1 VTEDDRYFVKICG
14 VTTEEDALLAVG
26 LGASAVGFVLAPSQR
41 QVAASKVG
49 DIVKRLPHGTVSIG
63 VFRDESPER
72 VVDIVQHAGLSGA
85 QLHGHET
92 PAATRYVK
100 ERVGLVIKAF
110 PAGSPRLSDAE
121 EFGADLVLVDAPEP
135 GSGRLVDF
143 AMLEGLS
150 DASRL
155 ILAGGLTPENVAEA
169 IQRVAPYGVDVATGV
184 ESSPGVKDPRKVAA
198 FIAAARAAAPA
209 RAASTEEPFDWRLR

>member
-1 VTEDDRYFVKICG
+1 MIPEDRFFVKICG
-14 VTTEEDALLAVG
+14 VTSEEDALLAVG
-26 LGASAVGFVLAPSQR
+26 LGASAIGFILAPSPR
-41 QVAASKVG
+41 QLAATKIA
-49 DIVKRLPHGTVSIG
+49 DIVKRLPADTVTVG

-72 VVDIVQHAGLSGA
+72 VVDVVNHAGLTGA

-92 PAATRYVK
+92 PATSKYVR

-110 PAGSPRLSDAE
+110 PAGSPRLADADA
-121 EFGADLVLVDAPEP
+121 FGADLVLVDAPSP

-143 AMLEGLS
+143 SMLEGLV

-155 ILAGGLTPENVAEA
+155 VLAGGLTPDNVTEA
-169 IQRVAPYGVDVATGV
+169 IHRVQPYGVDVATGV
-184 ESSPGVKDPRKVAA
+184 ESSPGVKDPLKLAA

-209 RAASTEEPFDWRLR
+209 PTEPPDDPLDWRLG